1 MSSAVT
7 SNPLPCLPREQHLSS
22 VHSKP
27 AGLPDVV
34 VNFPFPPL
42 KCLLSSPGSA
52 TALYQHHDPT
62 PTIPGGPPLE
72 PPVGWF
78 SPLSQL
84 PAHVFHLPL
93 HPTILVYV
101 ILDFSVGSQLAN
113 SSLHPL
119 WSNSCCARY
128 KVRNS
133 LGSDYSPNWEDLC
146 HTLFHETSSP
156 REEVRAHAG
165 LSLPWTSTLP
175 GS

>member
-1 MSSAVT
+1 MSSAIT
-7 SNPLPCLPREQHLSS
+7 PNPLPCLPREHLSS

-27 AGLPDVV
+27 AGLPDVN

-42 KCLLSSPGSA
+42 KCLLSSSGSA

-101 ILDFSVGSQLAN
+101 IPAFSVVSRLAN
-113 SSLHPL
+113 KRKNPVSLIPVSSLKQFMLCMLQGKKEPGLRLFPKLGRPLPHPL
-119 WSNSCCARY
+119 P
-128 KVRNS
+128 RN
-133 LGSDYSPNWEDLC
+133 
-146 HTLFHETSSP
+146 LFSQ
-156 REEVRAHAG
+156 RRG
-165 LSLPWTSTLP
+165 
-175 GS
+175 